1 MKPPSGKPL
10 GLNFGYRVGAGV
22 LMPILNLITKRNW
35 LDTEKIPKSGAV
47 VFYSNHVSYMD
58 ALVLAHYLFK
68 NGRAPRF
75 IGKEAVFKIPVVGWV
90 LYKAEQIPVKRQ
102 SDSAAV
108 ALSEAIAALK
118 MGHAIGI
125 YPEGTLTR
133 DQNLW
138 PMTGKTGAVR
148 LALAAGAPLIP
159 VAQWGD
165 QEILGP
171 YSKRLR
177 IFPRKL
183 VSLKCGDPLDLSK
196 WQGKEDDP
204 VAMEEATN
212 FAMKHLAAMVGEL
225 RGEVPPAEL
234 FDVRKSDLPRTG
246 NFRKNSNNRS
256 NEKSNE

>member
-1 MKPPSGKPL
+1 MKPPSGNPL
-10 GLNFGYRVGAGV
+10 GLNFGYRIGAGI
-22 LMPILNLITKRNW
+22 LMPILNVITKRNW
-35 LDTEKIPKSGAV
+35 LNTEKIPKSGAA
-47 VFYSNHVSYMD
+47 VFYSNHVSYLD

-102 SDSAAV
+102 SDSAAI

-133 DQNLW
+133 DPNLW

-159 VAQWGD
+159 IAQWGD
-165 QEILGP
+165 HEILAP
-171 YSKRLR
+171 YSKALK
-177 IFPRKL
+177 IIPRKL
-183 VSLKCGDPLDLSK
+183 VTLNCGEPIDISK
-196 WQGKEDDP
+196 WHGKEDDP
-204 VAMEEATN
+204 IAMEEATQYV
-212 FAMKHLAAMVGEL
+212 MSQLSQMVGQL
-225 RGEVPPAEL
+225 RGEQPPTEL
-234 FDVRKSDLPRTG
+234 FDIRKSDLPRTG
-246 NFRKNSNNRS
+246 NYKKN
-256 NEKSNE
+256 KK

>member
-10 GLNFGYRVGAGV
+10 GVNGGYRFGASI

-35 LDTEKIPKSGAV
+35 LNTEKIPKSGAA

-58 ALVLAHYLFK
+58 ALVLAHYLYK

-75 IGKEAVFKIPVVGWV
+75 IGKEAVFNIPVVGWV

-118 MGHAIGI
+118 IGHAIGI

-133 DQNLW
+133 DPNLW
-138 PMTGKTGAVR
+138 PMTGKTGAIR

-159 VAQWGD
+159 IAQWGD
-165 QEILGP
+165 HKILAP
-171 YSKRLR
+171 YSKLLKP
-177 IFPRKL
+177 FPRK
-183 VSLKCGDPLDLSK
+183 VVTLKCGEAIDLTK
-196 WQGKEDDP
+196 WHGKEDDP

-212 FAMKHLAAMVGEL
+212 FVMTELANMVGNL
-225 RGEVPPAEL
+225 RNEVPPAEL
-234 FDVRKSDLPRTG
+234 FDIRKSDLPRTG
-246 NFRKNSNNRS
+246 NFKKN
-256 NEKSNE
+256 KK